1 MRFEN
6 WLYTLPL
13 RLRTLIRGNRMNA
26 DLNEELRDHIDR
38 QIEENLARG
47 MDKEEARL
55 AALRAFGNLVA
66 LREQTH
72 ETWAWAVVAHF
83 RQDFLYALR
92 SLWRV
97 PLPSAVA
104 IIALSLGIGLN
115 TGVFT
120 LLNAM
125 FLKSPTLEDPR
136 SFVQLFPQYS
146 GWFTGANQY
155 SSFTSEDF
163 DAIRTHSR
171 ALDVAAWQRFP
182 VLFEQENKSI
192 STMQVT
198 CNYFHV
204 LGVNRA
210 LMGRF
215 FAETECTHGV
225 GAQVAVL
232 SEPFWKS
239 QLEADP
245 RIVGKTIH
253 LSGIPVVVIG
263 IAPSDA
269 ANFIVGG
276 VFLPYTLEP
285 QFDHARN
292 LFASP
297 DTPWLSMIGRLR
309 PGFTKADAKAEL
321 LTIMSRQD
329 RAYVERKI
337 SAFNRRTSLVLTNGS
352 FIENPAAHTNVIGL
366 MALILGPLSLILLL
380 ACSNVT
386 MLFLSRTIARSSEI
400 AVRVT
405 LGAGRSRLAGML
417 LIESLFIVSIGG
429 ALSVILAYRVPLLI
443 MNIADPSEAN
453 TAVFRPDWQVFGYLA
468 VLVAAATVI
477 SSLMPIRA
485 AWKLDLITALKGREG
500 AATVRSRTTNG
511 LIVVQIA
518 LSFVLTCAA
527 VMFGRIPGL
536 IRGVN
541 PGFETHQIVA
551 VPLDVDTSPSNRD
564 KAIVFYRTLE
574 SKILAIPG
582 AQSLAYASLQP
593 FSQAPPSEIRLP
605 GQAKGSG
612 QPTSVDDVSSSFFS
626 AFDIRASQGRL
637 FSATDVNVTRADS
650 VAVISQAFARQF
662 WPDNDPLGKVVV
674 MPDDR
679 HLTVLGVVADTRSER
694 FGALDGPRIY
704 TLRDPSEVGGNL
716 YVRFAGSA
724 KPLENAIRDTVKGMD
739 PTLIVTPETMWES
752 LEAGAESLTSLAK
765 IILIM
770 ASISLL
776 MAATGVYSVLSFS
789 MNQRRREFG
798 IKMVL
803 GASRVSIF
811 RSVLFHTTKNIGA
824 GLICGFALAEP
835 ALLLFNRLLSNS
847 PLPINRFDLTVFGS
861 SALLLTT
868 VSLIA
873 LYLPAYRATRTDPM
887 RVLRT
892 E

>member
-1 MRFEN
+1 
-6 WLYTLPL
+6 
-13 RLRTLIRGNRMNA
+13 
-26 DLNEELRDHIDR
+26 
-38 QIEENLARG
+38 
-47 MDKEEARL
+47 
-55 AALRAFGNLVA
+55 
-66 LREQTH
+66 
-72 ETWAWAVVAHF
+72 
-83 RQDFLYALR
+83 
-92 SLWRV
+92 
-97 PLPSAVA
+97 
-104 IIALSLGIGLN
+104 
-115 TGVFT
+115 
-120 LLNAM
+120 
-125 FLKSPTLEDPR
+125 
-136 SFVQLFPQYS
+136 
-146 GWFTGANQY
+146 
-155 SSFTSEDF
+155 
-163 DAIRTHSR
+163 
-171 ALDVAAWQRFP
+171 
-182 VLFEQENKSI
+182 
-192 STMQVT
+192 
-198 CNYFHV
+198 
-204 LGVNRA
+204 
-210 LMGRF
+210 
-215 FAETECTHGV
+215 
-225 GAQVAVL
+225 
-232 SEPFWKS
+232 
-239 QLEADP
+239 
-245 RIVGKTIH
+245 
-253 LSGIPVVVIG
+253 
-263 IAPSDA
+263 
-269 ANFIVGG
+269 
-276 VFLPYTLEP
+276 
-285 QFDHARN
+285 
-292 LFASP
+292 
-297 DTPWLSMIGRLR
+297 MIGRLR

-417 LIESLFIVSIGG
+417 LVESLFIVSIGG

-582 AQSLAYASLQP
+582 AQSLTYASLQP
-593 FSQAPPSEIRLP
+593 FSQAPPSEIRLL

-612 QPTSVDDVSSSFFS
+612 WPASVDDVSSSFFS
-626 AFDIRASQGRL
+626 AFDIRALQGRI
-637 FSATDVNVTRADS
+637 FSATDVNATRADL
-650 VAVISQAFARQF
+650 VAVISQAFAKQF

-724 KPLENAIRDTVKGMD
+724 MPLENAIRDTVKGMD

-770 ASISLL
+770 ASIALL
-776 MAATGVYSVLSFS
+776 MAVTGVYSVLSFS

-835 ALLLFNRLLSNS
+835 ALLLFNQLLAHS
-847 PLPINRFDLTVFGS
+847 PLPINRFDLTVFSS

-873 LYLPAYRATRTDPM
+873 LYLPAYRATHTDPM